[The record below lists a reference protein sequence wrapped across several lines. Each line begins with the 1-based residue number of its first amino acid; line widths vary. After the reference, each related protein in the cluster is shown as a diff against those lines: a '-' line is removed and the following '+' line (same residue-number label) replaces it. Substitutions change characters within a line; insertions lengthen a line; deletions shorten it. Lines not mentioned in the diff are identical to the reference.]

1 MSVDGGGGGGGGAG
15 GSGGS
20 NPLRR
25 GISGLFSTIRTAKYE
40 HLLAGVSGG
49 VVSTVVLHP
58 LDLLKVRFAVDDG
71 QTKRPHYTSLRH
83 AVKVILNQE
92 GVRGFY
98 KGITPNVAGAGSAW
112 GLYFLFYS
120 TIKSEMQQGNSKTGL
135 PPAMHMLAAAQSGV
149 LTLAMT
155 NPIWV
160 VKTRLCLQY
169 DAVMPAPSGGG
180 GVGDGRKT
188 YKGML
193 DAFYKIGRYE
203 GMRGLYKGF
212 VPGLWGVSHGAIQF
226 MAYEDLKSRYN
237 HFKEQPIDSKLGA
250 GEYIFCAAVSKLV
263 AAVTTYPYQVVR
275 ARLQDQ
281 NSHHNRALECIRDTY
296 RNEGVKG
303 FYKGIVP
310 NLTRVVPACAICFV
324 VYEKVSAYLE

>member
-1 MSVDGGGGGGGGAG
+1 MKAI
-15 GSGGS
+15 
-20 NPLRR
+20 L
-25 GISGLFSTIRTAKYE
+25 
-40 HLLAGVSGG
+40 
-49 VVSTVVLHP
+49 
-58 LDLLKVRFAVDDG
+58 VRF
-71 QTKRPHYTSLRH
+71 S
-83 AVKVILNQE
+83 
-92 GVRGFY
+92 
-98 KGITPNVAGAGSAW
+98 
-112 GLYFLFYS
+112 YS

-169 DAVMPAPSGGG
+169 DAVTPAPSGGG

-203 GMRGLYKGF
+203 GVRGLYKGF

-237 HFKEQPIDSKLGA
+237 HFKEQPIDSKLVCR
-250 GEYIFCAAVSKLV
+250 EHVLV
-263 AAVTTYPYQVVR
+263 LYKYQMQYVVINI
-275 ARLQDQ
+275 LIYQ
-281 NSHHNRALECIRDTY
+281 T
-296 RNEGVKG
+296 
-303 FYKGIVP
+303 
-310 NLTRVVPACAICFV
+310 
-324 VYEKVSAYLE
+324 

>member
-1 MSVDGGGGGGGGAG
+1 MSGDGGG
-15 GSGGS
+15 SS
-20 NPLRR
+20 LIRR
-25 GISGLFSTIRTAKYE
+25 GISGLSSTIRSAKYE

-49 VVSTVVLHP
+49 VVSTIVLHP

-71 QTKRPHYTSLRH
+71 QTKRPHYSSLRH
-83 AVKVILNQE
+83 AVRVILNQE

-98 KGITPNVAGAGSAW
+98 KGVTPNVAGAGSAW

-120 TIKSEMQQGNSKTGL
+120 TIKNEMQEGNSKTGL
-135 PPAMHMLAAAQSGV
+135 APGMHMLAAAQSGV

-169 DAVMPAPSGGG
+169 DAVATS
-180 GVGDGRKT
+180 GVGGDGKKT

-226 MAYEDLKSRYN
+226 MAYEELKSRYN
-237 HFKEQPIDSKLGA
+237 RYKEQPIDSKLA
-250 GEYIFCAAVSKLV
+250 AAEYIFFAALSKLIAAVS
-263 AAVTTYPYQVVR
+263 TYPYQVVR

-303 FYKGIVP
+303 FYKGLVP